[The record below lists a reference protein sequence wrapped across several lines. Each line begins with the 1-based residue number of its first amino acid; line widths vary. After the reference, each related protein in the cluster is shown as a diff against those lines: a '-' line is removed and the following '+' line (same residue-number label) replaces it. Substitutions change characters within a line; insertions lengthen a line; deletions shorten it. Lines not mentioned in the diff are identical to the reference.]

1 MTTRPLRVLLADD
14 HPILREGLR
23 SFLASCPGIEIVGE
37 AADGLQA
44 VQLAVERMPD
54 VVLMDVAMPGLD
66 GLEATRQ
73 LRSAAPSA
81 KVLLLTVSAE
91 PEYLREGA
99 RAGACGYLLK
109 DAAPAALLRA
119 LEAVHAG
126 GPFHTSG
133 SADALR
139 ASAAAK
145 ARDGAARAVALSERE
160 RDVLVGI
167 LAGRTS
173 REIAGRLALSVRT
186 VESHRARLR
195 RKLGARSPAELA
207 RRAFELGL
215 AAPDKGTAP

>member
-1 MTTRPLRVLLADD
+1 MTRLRVLLADD
-14 HPILREGLR
+14 HAIVREGLR
-23 SFLASCPGIEIVGE
+23 SFLASCPGIEVAGE
-37 AADGLQA
+37 AEDGLRA
-44 VQLAVERMPD
+44 VRLAVERAAD

-73 LRSAAPSA
+73 LRTAAPSV

-109 DAAPAALLRA
+109 DASPAELLCA

-133 SADALR
+133 SSDALR
-139 ASAAAK
+139 VSAAAK
-145 ARDGAARAVALSERE
+145 ARDAAARAVALSERE
-160 RDVLVGI
+160 RDVLEGI
-167 LAGRTS
+167 LGGRTS
-173 REIAGRLALSVRT
+173 REIAGRLGLSVRT

-195 RKLGARSPAELA
+195 RKLGARSSAELA

-215 AAPDKGTAP
+215 AAPAKGTAP